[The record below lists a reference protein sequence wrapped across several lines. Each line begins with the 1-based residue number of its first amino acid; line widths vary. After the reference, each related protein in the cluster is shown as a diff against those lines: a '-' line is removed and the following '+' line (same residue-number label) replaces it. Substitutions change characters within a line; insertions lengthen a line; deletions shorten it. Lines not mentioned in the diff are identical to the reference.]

1 MKTKEG
7 MMKVANL
14 SMKMLK
20 EGRLDEYLHFIP
32 ALIGG
37 AARAVGAVAG
47 AGRAAGAVAGA
58 ARAAGGLG
66 KAAKAVAGGLG
77 KAARVASTVNTMG
90 NIANGISNAY
100 SDPTYKRATGKHLE
114 HTDWRLEMKAD
125 DIMNSAIDKV
135 NKK

>member
-20 EGRLDEYLHFIP
+20 EGRLDEYWFIP

-66 KAAKAVAGGLG
+66 KGLGKVAKVARAVSGAKTIAHAAGGL
-77 KAARVASTVNTMG
+77 K
-90 NIANGISNAY
+90 NAY
-100 SDPTYKRATGKHLE
+100 DDPTYKRATGKHLE

-125 DIMNSAIDKV
+125 DIMNSAIDKA